1 MFHSLSLEKLVRR
14 TRRNNERGAVMVV
27 AVGAVVMALA
37 AAALGV
43 DLGRIALDKRSDQN
57 VADLAALDAARA
69 VGFLLNSTDQA
80 GYNAAAQTAAAASA
94 VRNGFSGTNK
104 TVTATVG
111 SMDSSNVFTATGS
124 SAVRVVTTSYLKYAF
139 RPGGKTLTATGVAFV
154 GSPIAAFSVG
164 STLANIDTSKS
175 QLDPMLRTWLGSGS
189 LSAVSYNGLAG
200 SNLSL
205 SALQTA
211 LLAQG
216 LSVGT
221 TSQLLNQSLTL
232 AQLFTATASALTTQG
247 KNVAAAEVQDLINAS
262 ITNATTVKLG
272 DLLDVAAPTDSA
284 ALAGEFNVYQL
295 VTGSAQIA
303 NGSSFVSV
311 PLTGINLLGLAGV
324 TLSAS
329 VISPAQTGIGPVGT
343 TAENAQV
350 ALRVTVNV
358 GLGALLPVVNVTLT
372 YTAGSA
378 QGTLTSIVC
387 GATPSISVSD
397 SSSGVTVAGTGV
409 TILGNLNITS
419 SVAATTPTT
428 LSFSNPT
435 EFSPSY
441 IGKHVGA
448 TNTGVALAS
457 VNVTGSGATA
467 ALAPLL
473 QAALPTTLST
483 LDTALQPVIR
493 PLLRGLGIEVAQGD
507 VTALGIYPS
516 PSSCGGHPRLAQ

>member
-1 MFHSLSLEKLVRR
+1 LLTTLVRR
-14 TRRNNERGAVMVV
+14 ITARANDRGAVMII
-27 AVGAVVMALA
+27 AVGAVVMAIA

-43 DLGRIALDKRSDQN
+43 DLGRVELEKRTDQN

-69 VGFLLNSTDQA
+69 VGFILNTTNQA
-80 GYNAAAQTAAAASA
+80 GYNTAAQSAAVASA
-94 VRNGFSGTNK
+94 ARNGFSGAGK

-111 SMDSSNVFTATGS
+111 SLDANNAFTATGT
-124 SAVRVVTTSYLKYAF
+124 SAVKVVTASSIKYAF
-139 RPGGKTLTATGVAFV
+139 HPGSKALTATGVALV

-164 STLANIDTSKS
+164 STLASLDTSKS

-216 LSVGT
+216 MSVGT
-221 TSQLLNQSLTL
+221 TQQLLDQQLTL

-247 KNVAAAEVQDLINAS
+247 KNVAAAEVQDIINAS
-262 ITNATTVKLG
+262 ITNSTKVKLS
-272 DLLDVAAPTDSA
+272 DLLDVATPSDSA
-284 ALAGEFNVYQL
+284 ALAAEFNVYQL
-295 VTGSAQIA
+295 VTGSAQVA

-311 PLTGINLLGLAGV
+311 PLTGINLLGLTGV
-324 TLSAS
+324 SLSAS

-343 TAENAQV
+343 TASNAQV
-350 ALRVTVNV
+350 ALKVTVNV

-372 YTAGSA
+372 YTAANA

-387 GATPSISVSD
+387 GASPSIAVSD
-397 SSSGVTVAGTGV
+397 YAAGVTVSGIGA
-409 TILGNLNITS
+409 TILGDMNVSS
-419 SVAATTPTT
+419 SVAQTAAST
-428 LSFSNPT
+428 LTFSHPT
-435 EFSPSY
+435 EFSPTY
-441 IGKHVGA
+441 LGKHVGA
-448 TNTGVALAS
+448 STAGVSLAS
-457 VNVTGSGATA
+457 VSVTGTGATA
-467 ALAPLL
+467 ALQPLL

-493 PLLRGLGIEVAQGD
+493 PLLRGLGLEVSQTD
-507 VTALGIYPS
+507 VEALGIYPS
-516 PSSCGGHPRLAQ
+516 PSSCGGHPRLVQ

>member
-1 MFHSLSLEKLVRR
+1 MFSAF
-14 TRRNNERGAVMVV
+14 TRRMHARRSDRGAVMIV

-43 DLGRIALDKRSDQN
+43 DLGRLALDKRSDQN

-80 GYNAAAQTAAAASA
+80 GYNAAAQTAAVAAA
-94 VRNGFSGTNK
+94 TRNGFSGADK

-111 SMDSSNVFTATGS
+111 SIDTSNAFVATGT
-124 SAVRVVTTSYLKYAF
+124 SAVRVITTSYVKYAF
-139 RPGGKTLTATGVAFV
+139 RPGGKTMTATGVAFV

-164 STLANIDTSKS
+164 STLANLDTSKS
-175 QLDPMLRTWLGSGS
+175 QLDPMLQTWLGSGS

-216 LSVGT
+216 MSVGT
-221 TSQLLNQSLTL
+221 TDQLLNQSLTL
-232 AQLFTATASALTTQG
+232 AQLYTATASALTTQG
-247 KNVAAAEVQDLINAS
+247 KNVAAVEVQDVINSA
-262 ITNATTVKLG
+262 ITNSTTVKLAQ
-272 DLLDVAAPTDSA
+272 LLDVAAPSDSA
-284 ALAGEFNVYQL
+284 ALAAEFNVYQL
-295 VTGSAQIA
+295 ITGSAQVA
-303 NGSSFVSV
+303 NGTSFVSV
-311 PLTGINLLGLAGV
+311 PLTGVNLLGLTGV
-324 TLSAS
+324 TLAAS

-343 TAENAQV
+343 TAKNAQV

-372 YTAGSA
+372 YTTGSA
-378 QGTLTSIVC
+378 DGTLTSIVC
-387 GATPSISVSD
+387 GASPSISVSD
-397 SSSGVTVAGTGV
+397 YASGVTVAGTGV
-409 TILGNLNITS
+409 TAVGTMNITGAIAQS
-419 SVAATTPTT
+419 SPTT
-428 LSFSNPT
+428 LAFAHPT

-441 IGKHVGA
+441 LGKHVGA
-448 TNTGVALAS
+448 TNAGVALAS

-473 QAALPTTLST
+473 ATALPTTLST
-483 LDTALQPVIR
+483 LDTALLPVIR